1 MPDLIPAPRDTAS
14 AAKLLRRIREQD
26 TAQMA
31 LANHRLE
38 RENRLL
44 LAENAGL
51 HRELAAV
58 RERLANALHPNTQE
72 S

>member
-1 MPDLIPAPRDTAS
+1 MRDLIPAPRVSPELT
-14 AAKLLRRIREQD
+14 AAKQ
-26 TAQMA
+26 A
-31 LANHRLE
+31 RLE
-38 RENRLL
+38 RENTLL

-72 S
+72 N